1 MDNINR
7 KLCWG
12 AALLLLSFVCSCQ
25 QQGSVGKGQ
34 KQFTSPP
41 ELGPAIGSLAEVV
54 IPGSI
59 AVEGY
64 GLAGNLNGTGS
75 SQCPPQVRAYLTRY
89 ILSQLSGQ
97 KIDVNKLIDSHD
109 TAVVLIQGILPL
121 IPSKD
126 QFFDVQ
132 VTALQGTS
140 TTSLEGGWLYTA
152 ELKAVGLGLNARAI
166 ADVEGPVFIDTV
178 GDSQPDKK
186 AGFIL
191 AGGRVLDNFNIG
203 LVLREPDYRVTSDIR
218 NRLNGLFGDGVA
230 KAVSPSRIEVIVPDR
245 YKEQRER
252 FASLVRSTYLT
263 YTPEVTEK
271 RVSTFARLLDTS
283 QDKEASEIALEAIG
297 TDSIGMLNVL
307 LNSTDQQVRLRAAR
321 CMLNLGNNAGLN
333 VLQQMAFDTGSPY
346 RVGALEAITLGAA
359 RVDAAVVSRKL
370 LLDRDFQVCL
380 AAYEQLR
387 KLDDVAL
394 KREFIGRSFYLEQ
407 VSQTGHR
414 VIFVSRSGQP
424 RIVLFGASIYCRDNI
439 FVQSSDGGIIINA
452 PTGQKY
458 VTLAR
463 KHPKRPGVV
472 AQARSSFELAD
483 IIRKLCEEPARSNE
497 QTRRGGLGVSYAE
510 MIALLKQLS
519 DKGAVRAQFLAG
531 PLAKIDTTIKK

>member
-1 MDNINR
+1 MDAI
-7 KLCWG
+7 KQKVCWG
-12 AALLLLSFVCSCQ
+12 AALLLLSFVCGCQ

-41 ELGPAIGSLAEVV
+41 ELGPAIGSLAEVL

-59 AVEGY
+59 VVEGY

-321 CMLNLGNNAGLN
+321 CMLNLSNNAGLN

-346 RVGALEAITLGAA
+346 RVEALEAITLGAA

-424 RIVLFGASIYCRDNI
+424 RIVLFGAPIYCRDNI

-483 IIRKLCEEPARSNE
+483 IIRKLCEEPARSSE
-497 QTRRGGLGVSYAE
+497 ETRRGGLGVSYAE

-531 PLAKIDTTIKK
+531 PLPKIDTTIKK

>member
-1 MDNINR
+1 MDAI
-7 KLCWG
+7 KQKVCWG
-12 AALLLLSFVCSCQ
+12 AALLLLSFVCGCQ

-54 IPGSI
+54 VPGSI

-97 KIDVNKLIDSHD
+97 KIDVNKLIDSPD

-191 AGGRVLDNFNIG
+191 AGGRVLDNFTIG

-321 CMLNLGNNAGLN
+321 CMLNLSNNAGLN

-346 RVGALEAITLGAA
+346 RVEALEAITLGAA

-424 RIVLFGASIYCRDNI
+424 RIVLFGAPIYCRDNI

-483 IIRKLCEEPARSNE
+483 IIRKLCEEPARSSE
-497 QTRRGGLGVSYAE
+497 ETRRGGLGVSYAE

>member
-1 MDNINR
+1 MDAI
-7 KLCWG
+7 KQKVCWG
-12 AALLLLSFVCSCQ
+12 AALLLLSFVCGCQ

-41 ELGPAIGSLAEVV
+41 ELGPAIGSLAEVL

-59 AVEGY
+59 VVEGY

-97 KIDVNKLIDSHD
+97 KMDVNKLIDSHD

-191 AGGRVLDNFNIG
+191 AGGRVLDNFTIG

-230 KAVSPSRIEVIVPDR
+230 KAVSPSRIEVIIPDR

-321 CMLNLGNNAGLN
+321 CMLNLSNNAGLN

-346 RVGALEAITLGAA
+346 RVEALEAITLGAA

-407 VSQTGHR
+407 VAQTGHR

-424 RIVLFGASIYCRDNI
+424 RIVLFGAPIYCRDNI

-483 IIRKLCEEPARSNE
+483 IIRKLCEEPARSSE
-497 QTRRGGLGVSYAE
+497 ETRRGGLGVSYAE

-531 PLAKIDTTIKK
+531 PLPKIDTTIKK